1 MNTFITSKALAQ
13 IFNTVGNKWIEEHLN
28 EASFNFRVYLRKTG
42 HDEEHL
48 GDYLAEV
55 YTDRFIPRKM
65 TYTKNDRKKKVSYEF
80 LREKLMELT
89 KYITTEP
96 IEVKLMEV
104 DYR

>member
-1 MNTFITSKALAQ
+1 MNTFQTSKSLSQ
-13 IFNTVGNKWIEEHLN
+13 IFNTIGNKWIEEHLN
-28 EASFNFRVYLRKTG
+28 EESFNFRVYLRRAG

-65 TYTKNDRKKKVSYEF
+65 TYTKNGKKKKVTYEF

-89 KYITTEP
+89 KYISTEP
-96 IEVKLMEV
+96 IEIKLMEV

>member
-65 TYTKNDRKKKVSYEF
+65 TYTKNGRKKKVSYEF

>member
-1 MNTFITSKALAQ
+1 MNTFQTSKALSQ
-13 IFNTVGNKWIEEHLN
+13 IFNTIGNKWIEEHLN
-28 EASFNFRVYLRKTG
+28 EESFLFRVYFRRTG

-48 GDYLAEV
+48 GDYIAEV

-65 TYTKNDRKKKVSYEF
+65 TYTKNGKKKKVTYEF
-80 LREKLMELT
+80 LREKLIELT
-89 KYITTEP
+89 KYIVSEP